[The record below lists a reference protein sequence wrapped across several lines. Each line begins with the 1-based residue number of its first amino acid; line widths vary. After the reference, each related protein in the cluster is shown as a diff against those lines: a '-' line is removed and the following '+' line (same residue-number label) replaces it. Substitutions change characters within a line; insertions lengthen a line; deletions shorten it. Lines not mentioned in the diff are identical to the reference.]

1 MNLARWSQTQFLNFN
16 KSAKKIVREKK
27 QKKTSKKS
35 IFVCRAPSLKKSVIY
50 PIHIVLSNMII
61 VVKYILAR
69 RKRERYWML
78 NYYVSIINEINYKL
92 HHKSIALL
100 IVKLPMKSY
109 IYIYIYIWVTDSW
122 QLICKP
128 TDKQPPHY
136 NLACNWGLRTNLYMS
151 FDIWHDLYLFINNN

>member
-1 MNLARWSQTQFLNFN
+1 MWST
-16 KSAKKIVREKK
+16 KPKPKK
-27 QKKTSKKS
+27 KKS
-35 IFVCRAPSLKKSVIY
+35 LIY

-78 NYYVSIINEINYKL
+78 NYHVSTINEINYKL

-100 IVKLPMKSY
+100 IVELPMKSY
-109 IYIYIYIWVTDSW
+109 IYIYIWVTDDW

-128 TDKQPPHY
+128 TNKQPLHY
-136 NLACNWGLRTNLYMS
+136 SLACNRGLRTNLYMS
-151 FDIWHDLYLFINNN
+151 FDIWHDLYLFTNIYIYIYIYIYLIKIKK